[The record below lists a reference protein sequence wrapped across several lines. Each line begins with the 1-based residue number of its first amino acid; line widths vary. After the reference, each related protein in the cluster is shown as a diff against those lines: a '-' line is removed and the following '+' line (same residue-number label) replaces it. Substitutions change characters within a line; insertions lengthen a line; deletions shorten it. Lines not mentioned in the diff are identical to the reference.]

1 MPAPR
6 PVYSLCSDAIA
17 LTGGTAKT
25 VLEIKTPASTGMVPL
40 LWWVEFDG
48 TTATNA
54 PVKVEVGRFS
64 AAVTTMASA
73 GVTPSRVNDGNRA
86 LVSQSVCGTGFV
98 GSAQTEGA
106 GTATDVEIHRVPPT
120 SGLVFAENLGM
131 EWVLGASAFWRIRL
145 TAAQAVNATVGVR
158 WTE

>member
-6 PVYSLCSDAIA
+6 PLYSLSADGVA
-17 LTGGTAKT
+17 LVAATAKT
-25 VLEIKTPASTGMVPL
+25 IVEIKTPASTGLVPV

-48 TTATNA
+48 TTATNT

-64 AAVTTMASA
+64 AAVTTMLNA
-73 GVTPSRVNDGNRA
+73 GVTPARVNDGNRA
-86 LVSQSVCGTGFV
+86 LASQSTCGTG
-98 GSAQTEGA
+98 GATTNTEGA

-120 SGLVFAENLGM
+120 SGLVWQENLGM
-131 EWVLGASAFWRIRL
+131 EWVQGASGFWRIRC
-145 TAAQAVNATVGVR
+145 TAAQAVNVTFGIR